1 MKIYALIKKVE
12 DFESMKSL
20 YTQLMENEPESL
32 LILGEDY
39 KIERYV
45 IGRNLYYVHIV
56 DGMKIKKICCYTEI

>member
-1 MKIYALIKKVE
+1 MKIYSIIRKE
-12 DFESMKSL
+12 GDFESMKSL
-20 YTQLMENEPESL
+20 YVQLMENEPESL

-56 DGMKIKKICCYTEI
+56 DGMKIEKICCYTEI